1 MHYYDLLMGNIFVT
15 YISTTTEIAITVNPN
30 FDRVSLNQG
39 LALTVL
45 VMKLTKEEICAKPS
59 GAPVAHLVAPNEVMP
74 RMVYLK

>member
-1 MHYYDLLMGNIFVT
+1 M
-15 YISTTTEIAITVNPN
+15 
-30 FDRVSLNQG
+30 SLNQG

-74 RMVYLK
+74 RMVYLQMKKAS